1 MLKSLSVPHNGTIKP
16 KMFSDIYIYK
26 TDQKQDGTGLVL
38 LQQQNQTGSVNKPVW
53 YTSAEPNQFLPDP
66 ALKLSTNLY
75 DILQQN
81 RATSVLILF
90 ASCQQTCITYIIA
103 VWTVKNS
110 WWWTEEL
117 YEICRILFQKEIW
130 ETSTSGWFYCKN
142 LSRCAVPWMSN
153 YLLHF
158 PHIVAIIIK
167 SPALPWGIF
176 FLQVTSAHPL
186 VPCIKKFTVVYRYDW
201 EWRLDR
207 LILFKDISV
216 IAKVVPFL
224 RRLVAWLLSR
234 RPAFGTSLTHVWFK
248 VD

>member
-186 VPCIKKFTVVYRYDW
+186 VPCIKNSPWYIDMIENGVLIDSFCSRIFPLLQRSCRFSGGWSPGFYRVGL
-201 EWRLDR
+201 R
-207 LILFKDISV
+207 SV
-216 IAKVVPFL
+216 PV
-224 RRLVAWLLSR
+224 
-234 RPAFGTSLTHVWFK
+234 
-248 VD
+248 